1 MGKDDCFATKVTK
14 ENFCLYKMLL
24 LQQVCSYAPALREV
38 GMRETEVHK
47 AKKKK
52 IGQQPCPESQ
62 RTLQMLNGDKQNQV
76 KVLPDL
82 P

>member
-1 MGKDDCFATKVTK
+1 
-14 ENFCLYKMLL
+14 MLL
-24 LQQVCSYAPALREV
+24 LQQVCSYSPALREV
-38 GMRETEVHK
+38 GMHETGEIQK
-47 AKKKK
+47 TKKKKRK

-62 RTLQMLNGDKQNQV
+62 RALQMLNGDKQNQV

>member
-1 MGKDDCFATKVTK
+1 
-14 ENFCLYKMLL
+14 MLL
-24 LQQVCSYAPALREV
+24 LKQVCSYSPALREI
-38 GMRETEVHK
+38 GMRETKIHK

-62 RTLQMLNGDKQNQV
+62 RALQMLNGDKQNQV

>member
-1 MGKDDCFATKVTK
+1 MH
-14 ENFCLYKMLL
+14 ELMI
-24 LQQVCSYAPALREV
+24 
-38 GMRETEVHK
+38 HK

-52 IGQQPCPESQ
+52 TGQRPCPESQ
-62 RTLQMLNGDKQNQV
+62 RALRMLNGDKQNEV

>member
-1 MGKDDCFATKVTK
+1 
-14 ENFCLYKMLL
+14 MLL
-24 LQQVCSYAPALREV
+24 LQQVCSYSSALREI
-38 GMRETEVHK
+38 GMRETKIHK